1 MTTYYARVEY
11 IYNGGDA
18 TFSIPF
24 PYLKKEHIQVFID
37 DVETVNY
44 TYNTPTQIVIN
55 TNIDN
60 GQTVSIRRNT
70 PLNNRMVVFS
80 DTSILDQDAQN
91 LSANQLFYSLQ
102 EIADKFGLSVDE
114 ITELASRTGI
124 LIDRADEIVNKAQE
138 SMDEVTEK
146 VELVQQY
153 AESVIFGLKWE
164 SFESSDWQQNG
175 NNYILRK
182 ETTSVVV
189 GVYQGTWSNREKID
203 TVNIQFTAN
212 ETILSSIEPF
222 DGYLL
227 CGSSLPTS
235 GSILPNFEEAPE
247 EAEEGQE
254 YFNTITKKV
263 YRYDGS
269 QWVEDADINDLQ
281 DKVDI
286 LQAQLDNIVNDLS
299 EFHTSEE
306 DETSDIISMIEQK
319 TEDFIEF
326 TD

>member
-11 IYNGGDA
+11 KYNGGDA

-37 DVETVNY
+37 DVETINY

-70 PLNNRMVVFS
+70 PLDNRMVVFS
-80 DTSILDQDAQN
+80 DTSILNQDAQN

-102 EIADKFGLSVDE
+102 EIADKFGISVDE
-114 ITELASRTGI
+114 ITELASKTGV
-124 LIDRADEIVNKAQE
+124 LINRADEIVNKAQE
-138 SMDEVTEK
+138 SMDEVAEK

-153 AESVIFGLKWE
+153 AESVIFGLTWE
-164 SFESSDWQQNG
+164 SFESSDWQQSG
-175 NNYILRK
+175 DNYILRK
-182 ETTSVVV
+182 ETTSIVV
-189 GVYQGTWSNREKID
+189 GVYQGTWSNKEKID
-203 TVNIQFTAN
+203 TVDIKFTAN
-212 ETILSSIEPF
+212 EIILSSIEPF

-263 YRYDGS
+263 YRYDGT

-281 DKVDI
+281 DQVDL

-299 EFHTSEE
+299 EFHTSED
-306 DETSDIISMIEQK
+306 DELVDVAELIQARTDN
-319 TEDFIEF
+319 FITF